1 MITKSFRWLLRNLS
15 ALLLA
20 ILLATVVWVT
30 AVVTS
35 DPNETNTT
43 KPIPIE
49 SVGLGTNMLPI
60 GDIPNFVRLT
70 LEAPKSVWEKINNN
84 SSSIQAWIDYSGLEG
99 GEYTLPINVEID
111 TSPYKLISIEPAE
124 VNVILEPLKTI
135 DVPIQV
141 IVIGEP
147 PLGYKKDPVQVSPT
161 NVQVTGP
168 ESAVSNVNQ
177 AKVTLDIAGASQT
190 VISNIDIE
198 VVDASGAPVGGISID
213 PQFATVTQP
222 ISLLRGFRN
231 VAVKVVTE
239 GQVANGY
246 RLTNITVTPP
256 NVTVSSADP
265 LLVNEL
271 PGFVETEPIDLTNLT
286 DDIEINVGLILPDGI
301 TLVREPSVLV
311 QVGVAAIESS
321 LIIPLPVEILGLPPD
336 LTATISPE
344 FVDVLVSGPIPVL
357 ESLTPAS
364 FRLVIDLTNLE
375 PGLYQISPV
384 LDLVPNQVQVE
395 TITPDKVNVIL
406 TTAPT
411 PTSAVTPTPAP
422 GSLVDATPTA
432 TPNP

>member
-1 MITKSFRWLLRNLS
+1 MITKPFRWLLRNLS

-20 ILLATVVWVT
+20 ILLATVVWIT

-35 DPNETNTT
+35 DPNEINTT

-60 GDIPNFVRLT
+60 GDIPNFARLT

-111 TSPYKLISIEPAE
+111 ASPYKLISIEPAE
-124 VNVILEPLKTI
+124 VNVILEPLKTL

-161 NVQVTGP
+161 TVQVTGP

-190 VISNIDIE
+190 VSSNIDIE
-198 VVDASGAPVGGISID
+198 VVDASGAPVEGISID

-286 DDIEINVGLILPDGI
+286 DDIEINVGLILPEGI

-422 GSLVDATPTA
+422 GSLGEATPTA
-432 TPNP
+432 TPKP